1 MKKEVFSE
9 FFFTL
14 KKYKLSL
21 FIIFFL
27 SFITLFLLMKYLD
40 KNSDDYLMKLN
51 TAIINH
57 EYKNAF
63 YTGINDYMH
72 IELKDLNNYISFDEN
87 NLEIFFKIQSIEEV
101 NILNSKVEL
110 VIDEYMENVY
120 NDANSIINSFS
131 KVNNQNFYTNLNSML
146 YFDSLRLFE
155 DYGNEFKL
163 YEINKKEGRVIV
175 RKFNDV
181 ENIIIS
187 FFISFCILAMYLI
200 LQMFRRNLKIS

>member
-1 MKKEVFSE
+1 
-9 FFFTL
+9 
-14 KKYKLSL
+14 
-21 FIIFFL
+21 
-27 SFITLFLLMKYLD
+27 MKYLD